1 MRVLVVE
8 DEPRIAADIK
18 RGLERAGFVVD
29 RVGDGESA
37 WFQADVETYDAMI
50 LDLGLPKLDGLS
62 VLRKLRGAD
71 NSVPVLIL
79 TARDGWRE
87 RVDGINAGADDY
99 LSKPFRME
107 ELVARLHA
115 VLRRTVGQAS
125 PVVRVQDVELDTRVK
140 LVTIAGGALSL
151 TPLEYRLLAYL
162 IHRRGD
168 VVSAGEL
175 LDHVYESGT
184 DRDANAIE
192 ALVARL
198 RRKVG
203 PALIE
208 TRRGHGY
215 VVSADAG

>member
-8 DEPRIAADIK
+8 DEPRIAADIR
-18 RGLERAGFVVD
+18 RGLENAGFAVD
-29 RVGDGESA
+29 AVGDGESA
-37 WFQADVETYDAMI
+37 WFQADVETYDALI

-62 VLRKLRGAD
+62 VLKRLRAAD
-71 NSVPVLIL
+71 NATPILIL

-115 VLRRTVGQAS
+115 VLRRTAGQAS
-125 PVVRVQDVELDTRVK
+125 PIVKAGDVELDARTK
-140 LVTIAGGALSL
+140 LVTVSGEALSL
-151 TPLEYRLLAYL
+151 TPLEYRLLVYL
-162 IHRRGD
+162 LRRRGD

-175 LDHVYESGT
+175 LDHVYESGS
-184 DRDANAIE
+184 DREANAIE
-192 ALVARL
+192 ALIARL
-198 RRKVG
+198 RRKLG
-203 PALIE
+203 SSLIE

-215 VVSADAG
+215 VIAADAR